1 MTQTLIAAA
10 LSAFA
15 SLSATLSG
23 AQDTETHWKL
33 QSIDG
38 QVFEARATLTFP
50 TPAQIAGSTPCN
62 RFFGI
67 QTEPL
72 PGFGAARMGVT
83 QRMCPQFREEA
94 AFLAAL
100 REMTISEFDGN
111 RLVLRNE
118 DGREM
123 VFVAVN

>member
-1 MTQTLIAAA
+1 M
-10 LSAFA
+10 
-15 SLSATLSG
+15 
-23 AQDTETHWKL
+23 
-33 QSIDG
+33 
-38 QVFEARATLTFP
+38 
-50 TPAQIAGSTPCN
+50 
-62 RFFGI
+62 
-67 QTEPL
+67 

>member
-62 RFFGI
+62 RFFGV

-123 VFVAVN
+123 VFFAVN